1 MKTNILTGVCVSQL
15 DNPFWQFSVG
25 FYNQPNVAGQ
35 CLHLQNELGL
45 DVNLLLLCI
54 WQGREG
60 KLLTREFFTQLLSD
74 TRVEQ
79 LRADAILPLRKAR
92 VALKLNGCG
101 QADLLAKKTLTLEIL
116 AEQYEQAEIYGFA
129 NGFSTESVDNVI
141 ATVKNLCFYL
151 RLSGLK
157 QPKWHNIGILLVA
170 ALPLTGE
177 TRLIDVLG
185 REANDV

>member
-1 MKTNILTGVCVSQL
+1 
-15 DNPFWQFSVG
+15 
-25 FYNQPNVAGQ
+25 
-35 CLHLQNELGL
+35 
-45 DVNLLLLCI
+45 
-54 WQGREG
+54 
-60 KLLTREFFTQLLSD
+60 
-74 TRVEQ
+74 
-79 LRADAILPLRKAR
+79 
-92 VALKLNGCG
+92 
-101 QADLLAKKTLTLEIL
+101 LTLEIL

-177 TRLIDVLG
+177 TRLIDALG